1 MVLFKYTYCKLVHLL
16 LCYSYNSFLFQNTN
30 LNLQIFGMDLFF
42 LVSLPTVA
50 LSPYIADSFYT
61 GSITCLILLISNSL
75 IFCVSSINE
84 YKLIPRF
91 KGFSLTDLKYLI
103 IFASLFLI
111 ILVYLNFGFH
121 IRKLL
126 DLSIFT
132 DTYEIRADFRD
143 VKSGIGAL
151 SSYSIYWLAKF
162 LPFLF
167 VMVLLLKIKI
177 YLYRCFITTGY
188 FHRFCTQKFCFSAL
202 LVLLYIFINEK
213 YSFTQWLATANLF
226 LLFSVIFITF
236 LGLIC

>member
-1 MVLFKYTYCKLVHLL
+1 YIYNIYVVKEYDYWFYSNIPIVNLYIYYFVIAIIAFFIPKYQSKP
-16 LCYSYNSFLFQNTN
+16 SDFLAW
-30 LNLQIFGMDLFF
+30 IFFF

-143 VKSGIGAL
+143 VKS
-151 SSYSIYWLAKF
+151 
-162 LPFLF
+162 
-167 VMVLLLKIKI
+167 
-177 YLYRCFITTGY
+177 
-188 FHRFCTQKFCFSAL
+188 
-202 LVLLYIFINEK
+202 
-213 YSFTQWLATANLF
+213 
-226 LLFSVIFITF
+226 
-236 LGLIC
+236 